1 MKECIIF
8 NPHRGIAWSNGDI
21 FLGDSEDKVQE
32 ISVNYEKHG
41 TSYYFTSHDLRVD
54 VDENHAIEF
63 MELSKNQFGRIQ
75 ASLCNVFV
83 LEHEVSEVLR
93 QLEQYTSIEE
103 QENGHMYVLTELDVA
118 FWRERTEA
126 DVEGF
131 IADMKADGIPVEGN
145 ADVEAEWKMAKHFQ
159 TVSIGRKGYF
169 AG

>member
-8 NPHRGIAWSNGDI
+8 NPHRGIVWSNGEI

-41 TSYYFTSHDLRVD
+41 TSYYITSHDLRVD
-54 VDENHAIEF
+54 MDENHTIEF
-63 MELSKNQFGRIQ
+63 IEFSRNQFGRIQ

-83 LEHEVSEVLR
+83 LEQEVSEVLR

-103 QENGHMYVLTELDVA
+103 RENGYMYVLTELDVA
-118 FWRERTEA
+118 LWRERTEA

-145 ADVEAEWKMAKHFQ
+145 ADVEAEWNLAKYFQ
-159 TVSIGRKGYF
+159 TVSIGRKGYY
-169 AG
+169 A